1 MVEETRG
8 CAECLHYHAVSDVG
22 MRRANNQDAY
32 SVALSDDL
40 DGWESRGHLFLV
52 ADGMGAHVAGEKASK
67 MAADGIPLHYQK
79 FREESAPEA
88 LRRAI
93 MQANTE
99 IHRMGQENVEF
110 HNMGTTASALI
121 LLPQGGFVAHA
132 GDSRVYRLR
141 DESLEQLTFDHSL
154 VWELRAQGQLSQ
166 DLEASGAI
174 PKNVITRSLGPSP
187 NVQVDVEGPFP
198 LEVGDTF
205 LLCSDGLTA
214 RVEDAE
220 IGPILANLPPQEATQ
235 LLVDLANLRGGPD
248 NITVIVT
255 KVVDDAITTRAN
267 AAKPIRVGEAKVPL
281 KIDLGVGILFV
292 LCLLTTLTLFALE
305 QSIGGMIMIA
315 ATVIVAIFA
324 AMKILARPEMGK
336 SLGEQYRLG
345 KGPYSRTDGKISA
358 EFLDML
364 ETIVRELRQV
374 IEDRQ
379 WYIQWE
385 IFDTHHTNAVTLK
398 QEKRFSDSLGSYWQ
412 AIAMVMQEW
421 RTYMRKRESIGDH
434 HIDL

>member
-88 LRRAI
+88 LRLAI

-292 LCLLTTLTLFALE
+292 LCLLTTLALFALQ
-305 QSIGGMIMIA
+305 QSIGGMIMIS
-315 ATVIVAIFA
+315 ATVIVTIFA

-336 SLGEQYRLG
+336 TLGEQYRLG
-345 KGPYSRTDGKISA
+345 KGPYSRTDGKISV

-421 RTYMRKRESIGDH
+421 RTYMRKRESVGDH